1 MLLRRG
7 YFVVIAVV
15 GFFFASGEATAA
27 SSRHPWVNVIG
38 SKDDTDR
45 GLWCEEDGEL
55 CADAGAGFYGCGPGS
70 GGKSHGGRRISGA
83 KFCQLI

>member
-15 GFFFASGEATAA
+15 GFFFAGGETTAA

-55 CADAGAGFYGCGPGS
+55 CADAGAGFYGCGEEENLMVDVGFLAPN
-70 GGKSHGGRRISGA
+70 
-83 KFCQLI
+83 KFCQ